1 MAETIKTFFFFLL
14 LWMMLLPPFSARAA
28 ASTAAGG
35 WQAVVADYPHAPAFL
50 LAVDKKEQLLSV
62 FERGSPLTKVAEYF
76 CTTGQN
82 DGDKL
87 AEGDMKT
94 PEGVYFVVSHIK
106 SGLDYALYGNE
117 AYPLNYPNP
126 VDRLRRKTGYG
137 IWIHGK
143 GVPLVPFDS
152 NGCVGMQNK
161 DLATFVPRYL
171 IGQPVA
177 LALNVLHDPE
187 ISPEK
192 KALAQDLAARV
203 EDWARAWSERSPR
216 MFDFYDP
223 EAYSLAQGH
232 KFSRFRAQKEHLFK
246 TLPWI
251 KTTVRDIRVLEGP
264 GYWITWFNQDYH
276 SPGVRSAGT
285 RRLYW
290 QPDASGHLRIVGM
303 EWVKDLRS
311 PLLYADEGYKT
322 PVSGVEHPYAPPLLS
337 AQALADISIT
347 AQADAPIQALNTTTP
362 APAQVPIQET
372 PSASVAP
379 AEQNDPQLRQDEAG
393 QRLFQEGL
401 EFVRHWQDAWLRQD
415 LQAYMACYAEN
426 AVQDRRRGAEAIA
439 GHKRALW
446 GTVRILKADLQ
457 NIGIEPARRGLK
469 AVMRQE
475 YADSTGY
482 TDVGTKTLYLEFDR
496 NWRIVREE
504 WRPLK

>member
-1 MAETIKTFFFFLL
+1 MAKTIKTFFLFLPI
-14 LWMMLLPPFSARAA
+14 WMALFLPSSARAA
-28 ASTAAGG
+28 GMTGGG
-35 WQAVVADYPHAPAFL
+35 WQAVVADYPHSPAFL

-62 FERGSPLTKVAEYF
+62 FERGSPLAKVAEYF

-82 DGDKL
+82 EGDKL
-87 AEGDMKT
+87 VEGDMKT
-94 PEGVYFVVSHIK
+94 PEGIYFVVSHIK

-152 NGCVGMQNK
+152 NGCVGMQNR
-161 DLATFVPRYL
+161 DLATFVPRHL
-171 IGQPVA
+171 IGHPVA
-177 LALNVLHDPE
+177 LALNVLHDRE
-187 ISPEK
+187 ISSEK

-216 MFDFYDP
+216 LFDFYDP
-223 EAYSLAQGH
+223 DAYSLAQGH
-232 KFSRFRAQKEHLFK
+232 KFSRFKAQKEHLFK

-251 KTTVRDIRVLEGP
+251 ETTVRDIRVLEGP
-264 GYWITWFNQDYH
+264 GYWITWFNQDYR
-276 SPGVRSAGT
+276 SPGIRSAGT

-290 QPDASGHLRIVGM
+290 QPDASGRLRIVGM

-322 PVSGVEHPYAPPLLS
+322 PVSGVMQASAPPPPS
-337 AQALADISIT
+337 APALADIPAAAT
-347 AQADAPIQALNTTTP
+347 AKAPVQAMNAAAPP
-362 APAQVPIQET
+362 SAPDPSPT
-372 PSASVAP
+372 PSAPP
-379 AEQNDPQLRQDEAG
+379 AGQNVPLIRRDEADR
-393 QRLFQEGL
+393 QTTQEAL
-401 EFVRHWQDAWLRQD
+401 EFVKHWQAAWLGQD

-426 AVQDRRRGAEAIA
+426 AVQDRRRGAGEIA

-446 GTVRILKADLQ
+446 GKTRVLKADLQ
-457 NIGIEPARRGLK
+457 DIRIDPTSRGLK

-475 YADSTGY
+475 YADSSGY
-482 TDVGTKTLYLEFDR
+482 ADVGTKTLRLEFDQ

-504 WRPLK
+504 WRPMR